1 MAITKNVPEIP
12 TPNINLYVTKFKLIL
27 TYRYRTIAI

>member
-12 TPNINLYVTKFKLIL
+12 TPNINLYVTKFEGKKYELKYVI
-27 TYRYRTIAI
+27 